1 MTSTDRI
8 DRQGL
13 ETRRLRAAELFAAG
27 VRQAEV
33 ARQLGVSRQSVNR
46 WHARFKQAGVQALAS
61 RGPTGYPAGLSNQD
75 LERLTAL
82 LLEGAAAH
90 GFTGDLWTV
99 ARITQLISR
108 EFGVAYH
115 PSHVWWLLR
124 HRLGWRPQRPVRQ
137 AKERDQAA
145 VEQWVTERWPKIKE
159 TPDGAEPASS
169 SSTSRA

>member
-13 ETRRLRAAELFAAG
+13 EARRLRAAELFATG

-61 RGPTGYPAGLSNQD
+61 RGPTGYSARLSNQD

-90 GFTGDLWTV
+90 GFTGELWTV

-108 EFGVAYH
+108 EFGVDYH
-115 PSHVWWLLR
+115 SSHVWWLLR
-124 HRLGWRPQRPVRQ
+124 HRLGWSPQRPVRQ

-145 VEQWVTERWPKIKE
+145 VDQWVKERWPKIKE
-159 TPDGAEPASS
+159 TPDGAEPVSS